1 MAVSIAEIRDAA
13 GAIAGRV
20 KRTPSVDAPRLAELV
35 GAERIVLKLESQQYT
50 GSFKDRG
57 ALVKLL
63 SLTPEERKSG
73 VAAMSAGNHAQGV
86 AYHAKRLGIP
96 ATIVMPEGTP
106 FTKIE
111 RTRHLGAR
119 VLVEGDGFDSA
130 GAFAREMSAREGLVF
145 VHPYDDDRIIAGQG
159 TIGLEMLADD
169 PDLDCL
175 IVPIG
180 GGGLIAGIA
189 TAAKALKP
197 GIDILGV
204 EAKLYPSMYNAVR
217 GLDPA
222 SGGSTIAE
230 GIAVKRPGERT
241 KPIIEA
247 LVSDILLVG
256 EDTLER
262 AVMQLI
268 ELQKVVAEGAGAAG
282 LAAMLA
288 YRERIAGKR
297 VGTVIAGGNIDSR
310 MLAHI
315 RLRGLVRDGRMVRLR
330 IEITDQPG
338 ALARLAGVIGKTGG
352 NIIEIYHQRMFHDVP
367 VKKADIDAVV
377 ETRNAEHVREIV
389 QGLNAIGFPTRLLGT
404 SSVDSSV

>member
-1 MAVSIAEIRDAA
+1 MAVSIAEIKDAA
-13 GAIAGRV
+13 GAIAGQV

-35 GAERIVLKLESQQYT
+35 GAERMVLKLESQQFT

-73 VAAMSAGNHAQGV
+73 VVAMSAGNHAQGV
-86 AYHAKRLGIP
+86 AYHAARLGIP
-96 ATIVMPEGTP
+96 STIVMPVGTP

-111 RTRHLGAR
+111 RTRHLNAR
-119 VLVEGDGFDSA
+119 VVVEGDGFDTA
-130 GAFAREMSAREGLVF
+130 GAFARDLAAREGLVF
-145 VHPYDDDRIIAGQG
+145 VHPYDDERIIAGQG
-159 TIGLEMLADD
+159 TVGLEMLADD

-175 IVPIG
+175 VVPIG

-189 TAAKALKP
+189 TATKALKP
-197 GIDILGV
+197 AIEILGV
-204 EAKLYPSMYNAVR
+204 EAKLYPSMYNAMR
-217 GLDPA
+217 GLEPA

-230 GIAVKRPGERT
+230 GIAVKRPGALT
-241 KPIIEA
+241 KPIVEA

-268 ELQKVVAEGAGAAG
+268 EVQKLVAEGAGAAG

-288 YRERIAGKR
+288 YGERFAGKR
-297 VGTVIAGGNIDSR
+297 VGTVICGGNIDAR

-315 RLRGLVRDGRMVRLR
+315 LMRGLVRDGRMVRLR

-338 ALARLAGVIGKTGG
+338 ALARLAGVIGKAGG

-404 SSVDSSV
+404 SSVDSGG

>member
-13 GAIAGRV
+13 GAIAGQV

-35 GAERIVLKLESQQYT
+35 GAERVVLKLECQQYT

-63 SLTPEERKSG
+63 SLTAEERKSG

-86 AYHAKRLGIP
+86 AYHSKRLGIP

-145 VHPYDDDRIIAGQG
+145 VHPYDDDKIIAGQG

-169 PDLDCL
+169 PDLDCI

-189 TAAKALKP
+189 TAAKTLKP

-204 EAKLYPSMYNAVR
+204 EAKLYPSMYNAVC

-268 ELQKVVAEGAGAAG
+268 EVQKVVAEGAGAAG

-315 RLRGLVRDGRMVRLR
+315 LLRGLVRDGRMVRLR

-338 ALARLAGVIGKTGG
+338 ALARLAGVIGKAGG

-404 SSVDSSV
+404 SSVDTSV

>member
-1 MAVSIAEIRDAA
+1 MAVSVAEIRDAA
-13 GAIAGRV
+13 GAIAGQV
-20 KRTPSVDAPRLAELV
+20 KRTPSVDAPRLAEVL
-35 GAERIVLKLESQQYT
+35 GAERVVLKLESQQYT

-73 VAAMSAGNHAQGV
+73 VVAMSAGNHAQGV
-86 AYHAKRLGIP
+86 AYHARRLGIP
-96 ATIVMPEGTP
+96 ATIVMPHGTP
-106 FTKIE
+106 FTKVE

-119 VLVEGDGFDSA
+119 VLVEGDGFDTA
-130 GAFAREMSAREGLVF
+130 GAFARELAAKEGLVF
-145 VHPYDDDRIIAGQG
+145 VHPYDDERIIAGQG
-159 TIGLEMLADD
+159 TVGLEMLADD

-197 GIDILGV
+197 GIELLGV

-217 GLDPA
+217 GLEPA
-222 SGGSTIAE
+222 SGGSTLAE

-241 KPIIEA
+241 KPIVES
-247 LVSDILLVG
+247 LVSEILLVG
-256 EDTLER
+256 GDTLER

-268 ELQKVVAEGAGAAG
+268 EVEKLVAEGAGAAG
-282 LAAMLA
+282 VAAMLA
-288 YRERIAGKR
+288 YRERFAGKR
-297 VGTVIAGGNIDSR
+297 VGTVICGGNIDAR

-315 RLRGLVRDGRMVRLR
+315 LMRGLVRDGRMVRLR

-338 ALARLAGVIGKTGG
+338 ALARLAGVIGKAGG

-404 SSVDSSV
+404 SSVDSGG

>member
-1 MAVSIAEIRDAA
+1 MAVSIAEIKDAA
-13 GAIAGRV
+13 GAIAGQV

-35 GAERIVLKLESQQYT
+35 GAERMVLKLESQQFT

-73 VAAMSAGNHAQGV
+73 VVAMSAGNHAQGV
-86 AYHAKRLGIP
+86 AYHAARLGIP
-96 ATIVMPEGTP
+96 STIVMPVGTP

-111 RTRHLGAR
+111 RTRHLNAR
-119 VLVEGDGFDSA
+119 VVVEGDGFDTA
-130 GAFAREMSAREGLVF
+130 GAFARDLAAREGLVF
-145 VHPYDDDRIIAGQG
+145 VHPYDDERIIAGQG
-159 TIGLEMLADD
+159 TVGLEMLADH

-175 IVPIG
+175 VVPIG

-189 TAAKALKP
+189 TATKALKP
-197 GIDILGV
+197 AIEILGV
-204 EAKLYPSMYNAVR
+204 EAKLYPSMYNAMR
-217 GLDPA
+217 GLEPA

-230 GIAVKRPGERT
+230 GIAVKRPGALT
-241 KPIIEA
+241 KPIVEA

-268 ELQKVVAEGAGAAG
+268 EVQKLVAEGAGAAG

-288 YRERIAGKR
+288 YGERFAGKR
-297 VGTVIAGGNIDSR
+297 VGTVICGGNIDSR

-315 RLRGLVRDGRMVRLR
+315 LMRGLVRDGRMVRLR

-338 ALARLAGVIGKTGG
+338 ALARLAGVIGKAGG

-404 SSVDSSV
+404 SSVDSGG

>member
-1 MAVSIAEIRDAA
+1 MGVTIADIKDAA
-13 GAIAGRV
+13 GTIAGQV

-35 GAERIVLKLESQQYT
+35 GAERVVLKLESLQYT

-57 ALVKLL
+57 AIVKLL

-73 VAAMSAGNHAQGV
+73 VVAMSAGNHAQGV
-86 AYHAKRLGIP
+86 AYHARRLGIP
-96 ATIVMPEGTP
+96 ATIVMPEGSP

-119 VLVEGDGFDSA
+119 VVVEGDGFDSA
-130 GAFAREMSAREGLVF
+130 GVFAREMAKRERLVF
-145 VHPYDDDRIIAGQG
+145 VHPYDDDKIIAGQG
-159 TIGLEMLADD
+159 TIGLEMLTDD

-175 IVPIG
+175 VVPIG

-197 GIDILGV
+197 AIEVLGV

-217 GLDPA
+217 GLEPA

-230 GIAVKRPGERT
+230 GIAVKRPGDRT
-241 KPIIEA
+241 KPIVEA

-256 EDTLER
+256 EDALER

-268 ELQKVVAEGAGAAG
+268 EVQKLVAEGAGAAG
-282 LAAMLA
+282 IAAMMA

-297 VGTVIAGGNIDSR
+297 VGTVICGGNIDSR

-315 RLRGLVRDGRMVRLR
+315 LMRGLVRDGRMVRLR

-338 ALARLAGVIGKTGG
+338 ALARLAGVIGKAGG

-367 VKKADIDAVV
+367 VKKADIDAVI

-404 SSVDSSV
+404 SSIDSGG

>member
-1 MAVSIAEIRDAA
+1 MPVSLAEIKDAA
-13 GAIAGRV
+13 GAIAGQV
-20 KRTPSVDAPRLAELV
+20 KRTPSVDAPRLAELI
-35 GAERIVLKLESQQYT
+35 GAERVVLKLESQQYT

-63 SLTPEERKSG
+63 SLTPEERKMG
-73 VAAMSAGNHAQGV
+73 VVAMSAGNHAQGV
-86 AYHAKRLGIP
+86 AYHARRLGVP
-96 ATIVMPEGTP
+96 VTIVMPEGTP
-106 FTKIE
+106 FTKVE

-119 VLVEGDGFDSA
+119 VVVEGDGFDTA
-130 GAFAREMSAREGLVF
+130 GAFARELAGREGLIF
-145 VHPYDDDRIIAGQG
+145 VHPYDDEKIIAGQG
-159 TIGLEMLADD
+159 TIGMEMLADD

-175 IVPIG
+175 VVPIG

-197 GIDILGV
+197 AIDLLGV

-217 GLDPA
+217 GLEPA
-222 SGGSTIAE
+222 SGGSTLAE
-230 GIAVKRPGERT
+230 GIAVKRPGEMT
-241 KPIIEA
+241 KPIVEA

-268 ELQKVVAEGAGAAG
+268 EVQKLVAEGAGAAG
-282 LAAMLA
+282 VAAMLA
-288 YRERIAGKR
+288 YRERFAGKR
-297 VGTVIAGGNIDSR
+297 VGTVICGGNIDSR

-315 RLRGLVRDGRMVRLR
+315 LMRGLVRDGRMVRLR

-338 ALARLAGVIGKTGG
+338 ALARLAGVIGKAGG

-404 SSVDSSV
+404 SSMDTTG

>member
-1 MAVSIAEIRDAA
+1 MAVSIAEIKDAA
-13 GAIAGRV
+13 GAIAGQV

-35 GAERIVLKLESQQYT
+35 GAERVVLKLESQQFT

-73 VAAMSAGNHAQGV
+73 VVAMSAGNHAQGV
-86 AYHAKRLGIP
+86 AYHAARLGIP
-96 ATIVMPEGTP
+96 STIVMPVGTP

-111 RTRHLGAR
+111 RTRHLNAR
-119 VLVEGDGFDSA
+119 VVVEGDGFDTA
-130 GAFAREMSAREGLVF
+130 GAFARDLAAREGLVF
-145 VHPYDDDRIIAGQG
+145 VHPYDDERIIAGQG
-159 TIGLEMLADD
+159 TVGLEMLADD

-175 IVPIG
+175 VVPIG

-197 GIDILGV
+197 AIEILGV
-204 EAKLYPSMYNAVR
+204 EAKLYPSMYNAMR
-217 GLDPA
+217 GLEPA

-230 GIAVKRPGERT
+230 GIAVKRPGTLT
-241 KPIIEA
+241 KPIVEA

-268 ELQKVVAEGAGAAG
+268 EVQKLVAEGAGAAG

-288 YRERIAGKR
+288 YGERFAGKR
-297 VGTVIAGGNIDSR
+297 VGTVICGGNIDAR

-315 RLRGLVRDGRMVRLR
+315 LMRGLVRDGRMVRLR

-338 ALARLAGVIGKTGG
+338 ALARLAGVIGKAGG

-404 SSVDSSV
+404 SSVDSGG

>member
-35 GAERIVLKLESQQYT
+35 GAERIVLKLENQQYT

-315 RLRGLVRDGRMVRLR
+315 LLRGLVRDGRMVRLR

-338 ALARLAGVIGKTGG
+338 ALARLAGVIGKAGG

-404 SSVDSSV
+404 SSLDSSV

>member
-1 MAVSIAEIRDAA
+1 MAVSIAEIKDAA
-13 GAIAGRV
+13 GAIAGQV

-35 GAERIVLKLESQQYT
+35 GAERMVLKLESQQFT

-73 VAAMSAGNHAQGV
+73 VVAMSAGNHAQGV
-86 AYHAKRLGIP
+86 AYHAARLGIP
-96 ATIVMPEGTP
+96 STIVMPVGTP

-111 RTRHLGAR
+111 RTRHLNAR
-119 VLVEGDGFDSA
+119 VVVEGDGFDTA
-130 GAFAREMSAREGLVF
+130 GAFARDLAAREGLVF
-145 VHPYDDDRIIAGQG
+145 VHPYDDERIIAGQG
-159 TIGLEMLADD
+159 TVGLEMLADH

-175 IVPIG
+175 VVPIG

-197 GIDILGV
+197 AIEILGV
-204 EAKLYPSMYNAVR
+204 EAKLYPSMYNAMR
-217 GLDPA
+217 GLEPA

-230 GIAVKRPGERT
+230 GIAVKRPGALT
-241 KPIIEA
+241 KPIVEA

-268 ELQKVVAEGAGAAG
+268 EVQKLVAEGAGAAG

-288 YRERIAGKR
+288 YGERFAGKR
-297 VGTVIAGGNIDSR
+297 VGTVICGGNIDAR

-315 RLRGLVRDGRMVRLR
+315 LMRGLVRDGRMVRLR

-338 ALARLAGVIGKTGG
+338 ALARLAGVIGKAGG

-404 SSVDSSV
+404 SSVDSGG

>member
-35 GAERIVLKLESQQYT
+35 GAERVVLKLESQQYT

-315 RLRGLVRDGRMVRLR
+315 LLRGLVRDGRMVRLR

-338 ALARLAGVIGKTGG
+338 ALARLAGVIGKAGG

-404 SSVDSSV
+404 SSLDSSV

>member
-35 GAERIVLKLESQQYT
+35 GAERIVLKLENQQYT

-262 AVMQLI
+262 AVMQLM
-268 ELQKVVAEGAGAAG
+268 ELQKVVSEGAGAAG

-315 RLRGLVRDGRMVRLR
+315 LLRGLVRDGRMVRLR

-338 ALARLAGVIGKTGG
+338 ALARLAGVIGKAGG

-404 SSVDSSV
+404 SSLDSSV

>member
-13 GAIAGRV
+13 GAIAGQV
-20 KRTPSVDAPRLAELV
+20 KRTPSVDAPRLAELI
-35 GAERIVLKLESQQYT
+35 GAERVVLKLESEQYT

-63 SLTPEERKSG
+63 SLAPEERKAG
-73 VAAMSAGNHAQGV
+73 VVAMSAGNHAQGV
-86 AYHAKRLGIP
+86 AYHARRLGIP
-96 ATIVMPEGTP
+96 ATIVMPVGTP
-106 FTKIE
+106 FTKVE
-111 RTRHLGAR
+111 RTRHFGAR
-119 VLVEGDGFDSA
+119 VLVEGDGFDTA
-130 GAFAREMSAREGLVF
+130 GAFARELATKEGLVF
-145 VHPYDDDRIIAGQG
+145 VHPYDDEKIIAGQG
-159 TIGLEMLADD
+159 TVGLEMLADD

-175 IVPIG
+175 VVPIG

-197 GIDILGV
+197 SVEMLGV

-217 GLDPA
+217 GLEPA
-222 SGGSTIAE
+222 SGGSTLAE

-241 KPIIEA
+241 KPIVES
-247 LVSDILLVG
+247 LVSEILLVG

-268 ELQKVVAEGAGAAG
+268 EVQKLVAEGAGAAG
-282 LAAMLA
+282 VAAMLA
-288 YRERIAGKR
+288 YRERFAGKR
-297 VGTVIAGGNIDSR
+297 VGTVICGGNIDAR

-315 RLRGLVRDGRMVRLR
+315 LMRGLVRDGRMVRLR

-338 ALARLAGVIGKTGG
+338 ALARLAGVIGKAGG

-404 SSVDSSV
+404 SSVDSGG

>member
-1 MAVSIAEIRDAA
+1 MAVSVAAIRDAA
-13 GAIAGRV
+13 GAIAGQV
-20 KRTPSVDAPRLAELV
+20 KRTPSVDAPRLAEVL
-35 GAERIVLKLESQQYT
+35 GAERVVLKLESQQYT

-73 VAAMSAGNHAQGV
+73 VVAMSAGNHAQGV
-86 AYHAKRLGIP
+86 AYHARRLGIP
-96 ATIVMPEGTP
+96 ATIVMPHGTP
-106 FTKIE
+106 FTKVE

-119 VLVEGDGFDSA
+119 VLVEGDGFDTA
-130 GAFAREMSAREGLVF
+130 GAFARELAAKEGLVF
-145 VHPYDDDRIIAGQG
+145 VHPYDDERIIAGQG
-159 TIGLEMLADD
+159 TVGLEMLADD

-197 GIDILGV
+197 GIELLGV

-217 GLDPA
+217 GLEPA
-222 SGGSTIAE
+222 SGGSTLAE

-241 KPIIEA
+241 KPIVES
-247 LVSDILLVG
+247 LVSEILLVG

-268 ELQKVVAEGAGAAG
+268 EVEKLVAEGAGAAG
-282 LAAMLA
+282 VAAMLA
-288 YRERIAGKR
+288 YRERFAGKR
-297 VGTVIAGGNIDSR
+297 VGTVICGGNIDAR

-315 RLRGLVRDGRMVRLR
+315 LMRGLVRDGRMVRLR

-338 ALARLAGVIGKTGG
+338 ALARLAGVIGKAGG

-404 SSVDSSV
+404 SSVDSGG

>member
-13 GAIAGRV
+13 GAIAGKV
-20 KRTPSVDAPRLAELV
+20 KRTPSVDAPRLAELI
-35 GAERIVLKLESQQYT
+35 GAERVVLKLESQQYT

-73 VAAMSAGNHAQGV
+73 VVAMSAGNHAQGV
-86 AYHAKRLGIP
+86 AYHARRLEIP
-96 ATIVMPEGTP
+96 ATIVMPVGTP
-106 FTKIE
+106 FTKVE

-119 VLVEGDGFDSA
+119 VLVEGDGFDTA
-130 GAFAREMSAREGLVF
+130 GAFARELAAKEGLVF
-145 VHPYDDDRIIAGQG
+145 VHPYDDDKIIAGQG

-175 IVPIG
+175 VVPIG

-189 TAAKALKP
+189 TAAKGLKP
-197 GIDILGV
+197 GIELLGV

-217 GLDPA
+217 GLEPA
-222 SGGSTIAE
+222 AGGSTLAE

-241 KPIIEA
+241 KPIVES
-247 LVSDILLVG
+247 LVSEILLVG

-268 ELQKVVAEGAGAAG
+268 EVEKLVAEGAGAAG
-282 LAAMLA
+282 VAAMLA
-288 YRERIAGKR
+288 YRERFAGKR
-297 VGTVIAGGNIDSR
+297 VGTVICGGNIDAR

-315 RLRGLVRDGRMVRLR
+315 LMRGLVRDGRMVRLR

-338 ALARLAGVIGKTGG
+338 ALARLAGVIGKAGG

-404 SSVDSSV
+404 SSVDSGG

>member
-1 MAVSIAEIRDAA
+1 MAVSIAEIKDAA
-13 GAIAGRV
+13 GAIAGQV

-35 GAERIVLKLESQQYT
+35 GAERMVLKLESQQFT

-73 VAAMSAGNHAQGV
+73 VVAMSAGNHAQGV
-86 AYHAKRLGIP
+86 AYHAARLGIP
-96 ATIVMPEGTP
+96 STIVMPVGTP

-111 RTRHLGAR
+111 RTRHLNAR
-119 VLVEGDGFDSA
+119 VVVEGDGFDTA
-130 GAFAREMSAREGLVF
+130 GAFARDLAAREGLVF
-145 VHPYDDDRIIAGQG
+145 VHPYDDERIIAGQG
-159 TIGLEMLADD
+159 TVGLEMLADD

-175 IVPIG
+175 VVPIG

-197 GIDILGV
+197 AIEILGV
-204 EAKLYPSMYNAVR
+204 EAKLYPSMYNAMR
-217 GLDPA
+217 GLEPA

-230 GIAVKRPGERT
+230 GIAVKRPGALT
-241 KPIIEA
+241 KPIVEA

-268 ELQKVVAEGAGAAG
+268 EVQKLVAEGAGAAG

-288 YRERIAGKR
+288 YGERFAGKR
-297 VGTVIAGGNIDSR
+297 VGTVICGGNIDSR

-315 RLRGLVRDGRMVRLR
+315 LMRGLVRDGRMVRLR

-338 ALARLAGVIGKTGG
+338 ALARLAGVIGKAGG

-404 SSVDSSV
+404 SSVDSGG

>member
-13 GAIAGRV
+13 GAIAGQV
-20 KRTPSVDAPRLAELV
+20 KRTPSIDAPRLAELV
-35 GAERIVLKLESQQYT
+35 GAERIVLKLESQQFT

-57 ALVKLL
+57 ALLKLL

-73 VAAMSAGNHAQGV
+73 VVAMSAGNHAQGV
-86 AYHAKRLGIP
+86 AYHAARLSIP
-96 ATIVMPEGTP
+96 ATIVMPVGTP

-119 VLVEGDGFDSA
+119 VVVEGDGFDTA
-130 GAFAREMSAREGLVF
+130 GAFARELAAKEGLVF
-145 VHPYDDDRIIAGQG
+145 VHPYDDERIMAGQG
-159 TIGLEMLADD
+159 TVGLEMLADD

-175 IVPIG
+175 VVPIG

-197 GIDILGV
+197 AIEILGV

-217 GLDPA
+217 GLAPA

-230 GIAVKRPGERT
+230 GIAVKRPGALT
-241 KPIIEA
+241 KPIVEA
-247 LVSDILLVG
+247 LVADILLVG

-268 ELQKVVAEGAGAAG
+268 EVQKLVAEGAGAAG

-288 YRERIAGKR
+288 YGERFAGKR
-297 VGTVIAGGNIDSR
+297 VGTVICGGNIDAR

-315 RLRGLVRDGRMVRLR
+315 LMRGLVRDGRMVRLR

-338 ALARLAGVIGKTGG
+338 ALARLAGVIGKAGG

-404 SSVDSSV
+404 SSVDSGG

>member
-35 GAERIVLKLESQQYT
+35 GAERIVLKLENQQYT

-268 ELQKVVAEGAGAAG
+268 ELQKVVSEGAGAAG

-315 RLRGLVRDGRMVRLR
+315 LLRGLVRDGRMVRLR

-338 ALARLAGVIGKTGG
+338 ALARLAGVIGKAGG

-404 SSVDSSV
+404 SSMDSAV

>member
-268 ELQKVVAEGAGAAG
+268 ELQKVVSEGAGAAG

-315 RLRGLVRDGRMVRLR
+315 LLRGLVRDGRMVRLR

-404 SSVDSSV
+404 SSLDSSV

>member
-35 GAERIVLKLESQQYT
+35 GAERIVLKLENQQYT

-268 ELQKVVAEGAGAAG
+268 ELQKVVSEGAGAAG

-315 RLRGLVRDGRMVRLR
+315 LLRGLVRDGRMVRLR

-404 SSVDSSV
+404 SSLDSSV

>member
-13 GAIAGRV
+13 GAIAGQV
-20 KRTPSVDAPRLAELV
+20 KRTPSIDAPRLAEMV
-35 GAERIVLKLESQQYT
+35 GAERVVLKLESEQYT

-73 VAAMSAGNHAQGV
+73 VIAMSAGNHAQGI
-86 AYHAKRLGIP
+86 AYHARRLGIP
-96 ATIVMPEGTP
+96 ATIVMPVGTP
-106 FTKIE
+106 FTKVE

-119 VLVEGDGFDSA
+119 VLVECEGFDTA
-130 GAFAREMSAREGLVF
+130 GAFARELAAKEGLVF
-145 VHPYDDDRIIAGQG
+145 VHPYDDERIIAGQG

-175 IVPIG
+175 VVPIG

-197 GIDILGV
+197 AIELLGV

-217 GLDPA
+217 GLEPA
-222 SGGSTIAE
+222 AGGSTLAE
-230 GIAVKRPGERT
+230 GIAVKRPGECT
-241 KPIIEA
+241 KPIVEA

-262 AVMQLI
+262 AVMHLI
-268 ELQKVVAEGAGAAG
+268 EVQKLVAEGAGAAG
-282 LAAMLA
+282 FAAMLA
-288 YRERIAGKR
+288 YRERFAGKR
-297 VGTVIAGGNIDSR
+297 VGTVICGGNIDAR

-315 RLRGLVRDGRMVRLR
+315 LMRGLMRDGRMVRLR

-404 SSVDSSV
+404 SSMDSAG

>member
-1 MAVSIAEIRDAA
+1 MAVSIAEIKDAA
-13 GAIAGRV
+13 GAIAGQV

-35 GAERIVLKLESQQYT
+35 GAERVVLKLESQQFT

-73 VAAMSAGNHAQGV
+73 VVAMSAGNHAQGV
-86 AYHAKRLGIP
+86 AYHAARLGIP
-96 ATIVMPEGTP
+96 STIVMPVGTP

-111 RTRHLGAR
+111 RTRHLNAR
-119 VLVEGDGFDSA
+119 VVVEGDGFDTA
-130 GAFAREMSAREGLVF
+130 GAFARDLAAREGLVF
-145 VHPYDDDRIIAGQG
+145 VHPYDDERIIAGQG
-159 TIGLEMLADD
+159 TVGLEMLADD

-175 IVPIG
+175 VVPIG

-197 GIDILGV
+197 AIEILGV
-204 EAKLYPSMYNAVR
+204 EAKLYPSMYNAMR
-217 GLDPA
+217 GLEPA

-230 GIAVKRPGERT
+230 GIAVKRPGALT
-241 KPIIEA
+241 KPIVEA

-268 ELQKVVAEGAGAAG
+268 EVQKLVAEGAGAAG

-288 YRERIAGKR
+288 YGERFAGKR
-297 VGTVIAGGNIDSR
+297 VGTVICGGNIDAR

-315 RLRGLVRDGRMVRLR
+315 LMRGLVRDGRMVRLR

-338 ALARLAGVIGKTGG
+338 ALARLAGVIGKAGG

-404 SSVDSSV
+404 SSVDSGG

>member
-106 FTKIE
+106 FIKIE

-315 RLRGLVRDGRMVRLR
+315 LLRGLVRDGRMVRLR

-404 SSVDSSV
+404 SSLDSSV

>member
-1 MAVSIAEIRDAA
+1 
-13 GAIAGRV
+13 
-20 KRTPSVDAPRLAELV
+20 
-35 GAERIVLKLESQQYT
+35 VLL
-50 GSFKDRG
+50 
-57 ALVKLL
+57 
-63 SLTPEERKSG
+63 
-73 VAAMSAGNHAQGV
+73 
-86 AYHAKRLGIP
+86 
-96 ATIVMPEGTP
+96 
-106 FTKIE
+106 
-111 RTRHLGAR
+111 
-119 VLVEGDGFDSA
+119 EGDNLFEA
-130 GAFAREMSAREGLVF
+130 GKHARALAAKENLVF
-145 VHPYDDDRIIAGQG
+145 VHPYEDPLIIAGQG
-159 TIGLEMLADD
+159 TVGLEMLADH

-175 IVPIG
+175 VVPIG

-197 GIDILGV
+197 AIEILGV
-204 EAKLYPSMYNAVR
+204 EAKLYPSMYNAMR
-217 GLDPA
+217 GLEPA

-230 GIAVKRPGERT
+230 GIAVKRPGALT
-241 KPIIEA
+241 KPIVEA

-268 ELQKVVAEGAGAAG
+268 EVQKLVAEGAGAAG

-288 YRERIAGKR
+288 YGERFAGKR
-297 VGTVIAGGNIDSR
+297 VGTVICGGNIDAR

-315 RLRGLVRDGRMVRLR
+315 LMRGLVRDGRMVRLR

-338 ALARLAGVIGKTGG
+338 ALARLAGVIGKAGG

-404 SSVDSSV
+404 SSVDSGG

>member
-1 MAVSIAEIRDAA
+1 MAVSIAEIKDAA
-13 GAIAGRV
+13 GAIAGQV

-35 GAERIVLKLESQQYT
+35 GAERMVLKLESQQFT

-73 VAAMSAGNHAQGV
+73 VVAMSAGNHAQGV
-86 AYHAKRLGIP
+86 AYHAARLGIP
-96 ATIVMPEGTP
+96 STIVMPVGTP

-111 RTRHLGAR
+111 RTRHLNAR
-119 VLVEGDGFDSA
+119 VVVEGDGFDTA
-130 GAFAREMSAREGLVF
+130 GAFARDLAAREGLVF
-145 VHPYDDDRIIAGQG
+145 VHPYDDERIIAGQG
-159 TIGLEMLADD
+159 TVGLEMLADD

-175 IVPIG
+175 VVPIG

-189 TAAKALKP
+189 TATKALKP
-197 GIDILGV
+197 AIEILGV
-204 EAKLYPSMYNAVR
+204 EAKLYPSMYNAMR
-217 GLDPA
+217 GLEPA

-230 GIAVKRPGERT
+230 GIAVKRPGALT
-241 KPIIEA
+241 KPIVEA

-268 ELQKVVAEGAGAAG
+268 EVQKLVAEGAGAAG

-288 YRERIAGKR
+288 YGERFAGKR
-297 VGTVIAGGNIDSR
+297 VGTVICGGNIDAR

-315 RLRGLVRDGRMVRLR
+315 LMRGLVRDGRMVRLR

-338 ALARLAGVIGKTGG
+338 ALARLAGVIGKAGG

-367 VKKADIDAVV
+367 VKKADIDAVI

-404 SSVDSSV
+404 SSVDTGG

>member
-1 MAVSIAEIRDAA
+1 MAVSVAEIRDAA
-13 GAIAGRV
+13 GAIAGQV
-20 KRTPSVDAPRLAELV
+20 KRTPSVDAPRLAEVL
-35 GAERIVLKLESQQYT
+35 GAERVVLKLESQQYT

-73 VAAMSAGNHAQGV
+73 VVAMSAGNHAQGV
-86 AYHAKRLGIP
+86 AYHARRLGIP
-96 ATIVMPEGTP
+96 ATIVMPHGTP
-106 FTKIE
+106 FTKVE

-119 VLVEGDGFDSA
+119 VLVEGDGFDTA
-130 GAFAREMSAREGLVF
+130 GAFARELAAKEGLVF
-145 VHPYDDDRIIAGQG
+145 VHPYDDERIIAGQG
-159 TIGLEMLADD
+159 TVGLEMLADD

-197 GIDILGV
+197 GIELLGV

-217 GLDPA
+217 GLEPA
-222 SGGSTIAE
+222 SGGSTLAE
-230 GIAVKRPGERT
+230 GLAVKRPGERT
-241 KPIIEA
+241 KPIVES
-247 LVSDILLVG
+247 LVSEILLVG

-268 ELQKVVAEGAGAAG
+268 EVEKLVAEGAGAAG
-282 LAAMLA
+282 VAAMLA
-288 YRERIAGKR
+288 YRERFAGKR
-297 VGTVIAGGNIDSR
+297 VGTVICGGNIDAR

-315 RLRGLVRDGRMVRLR
+315 LMRGLVRDGRMVRLR

-338 ALARLAGVIGKTGG
+338 ALARLAGVIGKAGG

-404 SSVDSSV
+404 SSVDSGG

>member
-1 MAVSIAEIRDAA
+1 MAVSVAEIRDAA
-13 GAIAGRV
+13 GAIAGQV
-20 KRTPSVDAPRLAELV
+20 KRTPSVDAPRLAEVL
-35 GAERIVLKLESQQYT
+35 GAERVVLKLESQQYT

-73 VAAMSAGNHAQGV
+73 VVAMSAGNHAQGV
-86 AYHAKRLGIP
+86 AYHARRLGIP
-96 ATIVMPEGTP
+96 ATIVMPHGTP
-106 FTKIE
+106 FTKVE

-119 VLVEGDGFDSA
+119 VLVEGDGFDTA
-130 GAFAREMSAREGLVF
+130 GAFARELAAKEGLVF
-145 VHPYDDDRIIAGQG
+145 VHPYDDERIIAGQG
-159 TIGLEMLADD
+159 TVGLEMLADD
-169 PDLDCL
+169 PDLGCL

-197 GIDILGV
+197 GIELLGV

-217 GLDPA
+217 GLEPA
-222 SGGSTIAE
+222 SGGSTLAE

-241 KPIIEA
+241 KPIVES
-247 LVSDILLVG
+247 LVSEILLVG

-268 ELQKVVAEGAGAAG
+268 EVEKLVAEGAGAAG
-282 LAAMLA
+282 VAAMLA
-288 YRERIAGKR
+288 YRERFAGKR
-297 VGTVIAGGNIDSR
+297 VGTVICGGNIDAR

-315 RLRGLVRDGRMVRLR
+315 LMRGLVRDGRMVRLR

-338 ALARLAGVIGKTGG
+338 ALARLAGVIGKAGG

-404 SSVDSSV
+404 SSVDSGG

>member
-1 MAVSIAEIRDAA
+1 V
-13 GAIAGRV
+13 V
-20 KRTPSVDAPRLAELV
+20 
-35 GAERIVLKLESQQYT
+35 
-50 GSFKDRG
+50 
-57 ALVKLL
+57 
-63 SLTPEERKSG
+63 
-73 VAAMSAGNHAQGV
+73 
-86 AYHAKRLGIP
+86 
-96 ATIVMPEGTP
+96 
-106 FTKIE
+106 
-111 RTRHLGAR
+111 
-119 VLVEGDGFDSA
+119 VEGDGFDTA
-130 GAFAREMSAREGLVF
+130 GAFARDLAAREGLVF
-145 VHPYDDDRIIAGQG
+145 VHPYDDERIIAGQG
-159 TIGLEMLADD
+159 TVGLEMLADH

-175 IVPIG
+175 VVPNG

-197 GIDILGV
+197 AIEILGV
-204 EAKLYPSMYNAVR
+204 EAKLYPSMYNAMR
-217 GLDPA
+217 GLEPA

-230 GIAVKRPGERT
+230 GIAVKRPGALT
-241 KPIIEA
+241 KPIVEA

-268 ELQKVVAEGAGAAG
+268 EVQKLVAEGAGAAG

-288 YRERIAGKR
+288 YGERFAGKR
-297 VGTVIAGGNIDSR
+297 VGTVICGGNIDAR

-315 RLRGLVRDGRMVRLR
+315 LMRGLVRDGRMVRLR

-338 ALARLAGVIGKTGG
+338 ALARLAGVIGKAGG

-404 SSVDSSV
+404 SSVDSGG